1 MNRDADDAPGW
12 AGKGMSREDRLAADV
27 FGKSY
32 REFLALK
39 PTHYRWSHLAPQG
52 VALLE
57 QAEEGSWSHEK
68 IADFLHCE
76 VDEAAA
82 CLRRYK
88 VSRKVNAKGSES
100 ERLKQALAE
109 WVGQQPGMEDAGE
122 AEKRRRA
129 EELALIVANHLH
141 AAALAREDFMKLS
154 RELEGAEDREEK
166 AAEPPK
172 DEPRRWGP
180 QWKD

>member
-1 MNRDADDAPGW
+1 
-12 AGKGMSREDRLAADV
+12 MSREDRLAADV

-57 QAEEGSWSHEK
+57 EAAERNWSHEK

-76 VDEAAA
+76 VEEAAA

-88 VSRKVNAKGSES
+88 VSRKVNAKGSEA

-109 WVGQQPGMEDAGE
+109 WVGMQPGMEDAGE
-122 AEKRRRA
+122 AEKGRRA
-129 EELALIVANHLH
+129 QELASIVANHLH
-141 AAALAREDFMKLS
+141 AAALSQEDFMKLS
-154 RELEGAEDREEK
+154 RELEGAEDG
-166 AAEPPK
+166 AGGGTAQPPPE
-172 DEPRRWGP
+172 EPRRWGP